1 MQALDKTG
9 KHFCSYLG
17 SRHMPFLKGLW
28 VQQQQVAIAHRS
40 EAVYP
45 SNVVYGCHRLQ
56 CTPMLL
62 TFRAF
67 ANEYGSSG

>member
-1 MQALDKTG
+1 
-9 KHFCSYLG
+9 
-17 SRHMPFLKGLW
+17 MPFLKGLW

-62 TFRAF
+62 TFQAF